1 MLNPGSLQVRYQWLR
16 GHQAETS
23 TVKPQP
29 TLGDDAARI
38 FRHHVFHDMP
48 IHLLSINDH
57 EAGTARFKLIKR
69 DDLKAEDFVTE
80 EAIASHSAQ
89 SPDLPREEVIR
100 RLVAQQLKYA
110 IFSHRWSQQEATF
123 EMVQKAGLA
132 GLGSDAP
139 QGYKKLENFCAMA
152 VAHDCW
158 LAWADT
164 ACIDKR
170 SSAELEQSIRS
181 MFSWYRNSAVCI
193 IYLAES
199 SGMGDFKDEPWF
211 TRGWTLQELLAPAQI
226 KFYTKDW
233 TPIKSMTDCP
243 NDKDNDEM
251 LQAISG
257 ATGIKAHDLR
267 YFSPGLLNV
276 REKMV
281 WASKRQTTLEEDV
294 AYSLL
299 GIFDI
304 SMPITYG
311 EGKRAFRRLME
322 VIVQDCREW
331 QIFAWAGRHSPYA
344 IAFPESPS
352 GYGSEFL
359 GQVDASVLHPE
370 RPIHR
375 PWDLGDPFYTT
386 TKKGLA
392 VKVIL
397 VEMMLQIDR
406 EFDSEGPPYE
416 RLQLRPALQ
425 EQRYF
430 KDIEAVCDTRF
441 LLYSQWAVGIISYQ
455 TDGNGE
461 KDELGELEA
470 NKSYICFLLGTGIY
484 SPYGKWQKVGTR
496 KVLTIDTKEVV
507 RRELT
512 TLLL

>member
-1 MLNPGSLQVRYQWLR
+1 MSMSSWLKGVCSL
-16 GHQAETS
+16 
-23 TVKPQP
+23 TVSLKRPERP
-29 TLGDDAARI
+29 KLGEDVGRI
-38 FRHHVFHDMP
+38 FRQHVFHRMP

-57 EAGTARFKLIKR
+57 EGRVRFRLIKR
-69 DDLKAEDFVTE
+69 DDLQAEDFVTE
-80 EAIASHSAQ
+80 EAIASFSVRFP
-89 SPDLPREEVIR
+89 SLPREEVIR
-100 RLVAQQLKYA
+100 RLVAQQLRYA
-110 IFSHRWSQQEATF
+110 IFSHRWSDQEATF
-123 EMVQKAGLA
+123 EMVHKAGLA
-132 GLGSDAP
+132 DPGTDAP
-139 QGYKKLENFCAMA
+139 QEPGYKKLENFCAMA

-181 MFSWYRNSAVCI
+181 MFTWYRYSAVCI

-199 SGMGDFKDEPWF
+199 SGMGDFKNEPWF

-226 KFYTKDW
+226 KFYTRDW
-233 TPIKSMTDCP
+233 TPIKSINDCP
-243 NDKDNDEM
+243 NDKDNDEI
-251 LQAISG
+251 LG
-257 ATGIKAHDLR
+257 AVSKTTDIKVHDLR
-267 YFSPGLLNV
+267 HFSPGLLNV

-352 GYGSEFL
+352 CYGPAFT
-359 GQVDASVLHPE
+359 GQVDACVLYPE
-370 RPIHR
+370 RPNHR
-375 PWDLGDPFYTT
+375 PWDLGDPFYTM
-386 TKKGLA
+386 TKKGLE

-406 EFDSEGPPYE
+406 EIDPEAGCPFE
-416 RLQLRPALQ
+416 RLLLRPALQ

-430 KDIEAVCDTRF
+430 EDIKAVCDTRF
-441 LLYSQWAVGIISYQ
+441 LLYSQWAVGIINYQ
-455 TDGNGE
+455 TEGNGE
-461 KDELGELEA
+461 KDEMGELEA
-470 NKSYICFLLGTGIY
+470 NKSYVCFLLGSGIY
-484 SPYGKWQKVGTR
+484 THGKWEKVGTR
-496 KVLTIDTKEVV
+496 KVLTIGTKEVV
-507 RRELT
+507 RKKLT
-512 TLLL
+512 TLCL